1 MVGSSTAEPTEVPRG
16 SSSSHECNDLRD
28 PNTEVRFF
36 CSDFLRGRGVVSLT
50 GVVAMGVDAD
60 QPPVSEPAVPG
71 RRLFD
76 PSEAMLGL

>member
-1 MVGSSTAEPTEVPRG
+1 MVCSSATEPTEALRG

-28 PNTEVRFF
+28 PKTEVRFF

-50 GVVAMGVDAD
+50 GVDAD
-60 QPPVSEPAVPG
+60 QPAVSEPAVPG

-76 PSEAMLGL
+76 PSDPILGL